1 MKTIRAYGFFTFIV
15 FFTNTTFAATSN
27 LNLGNDTKEY
37 DKIFEQISQT
47 RVGIDSKEINKIKN
61 PFVVI
66 YKKQLDK
73 NGTKKRKIVY
83 KLEAIFDKKAMIN
96 GKWYKKYSKIG
107 AYKLVKVR
115 QNSVL
120 LRRAGTSK
128 ELYIRNRNGSK
139 FQFSSK

>member
-1 MKTIRAYGFFTFIV
+1 MIFFATAV
-15 FFTNTTFAATSN
+15 FASSSN
-27 LNLGNDTKEY
+27 LNLGNNTEEY

-47 RVGIDSKEINKIKN
+47 RVGIDPKEIKKIKN

-66 YKKQLDK
+66 YKNQLDK
-73 NGTKKRKIVY
+73 NGTKKPKIVY

-120 LRRAGTSK
+120 LRSAGTSK